1 MKYSIN
7 IKTNYELLHSLI
19 KTKEL
24 ISFAISNNINYLG
37 VTDTYLFN
45 IIEFYKECKKNNI
58 KPIIGTKFNIDNNIF
73 YLYARN
79 ILGYEEL
86 CKLVTS
92 RNENKLNMSNIIIS
106 DNIILVTSISNYDVF
121 RCKYKFIGYESI
133 NQMNEAL
140 KITKSVI
147 YNKEVLCINKE
158 DIFYLKYLNKI
169 RDMGDTNEY
178 YNNYL
183 EDISFIDKKYMDY
196 FVSLIDI
203 VIPSYKVNLPVYSDD
218 SYKLLVTLSNKGLL
232 KRLGNTINNEYRT
245 RLNYELTVI
254 KEMGF
259 VDYFLIVYDYVLYA
273 KKKGI
278 LVGIGRGS
286 AVGSLVSYSIGITGI
301 DPIKYDLMF
310 ERFLN
315 KERSSMPDID
325 IDFEDTRRNE
335 VIEYVKGKYSNYYSS
350 SIIAFSTLSIK
361 QAIRDISKVLNTPN
375 SLTNE
380 IISTINKELTYE
392 ELLNNKN
399 FISLIKYNK
408 EAYNIINIAKHLE
421 GSKRHISSHAAGLIL
436 SSSDISSRVPLYL
449 NNDIYLTS
457 FSKEYI
463 EEMGLL
469 KMDFL
474 GIKNLTIINNIL
486 KDIEVIYNKKL
497 ILSNINLED
506 VSTLS
511 LLTSGKTLG
520 IFQLESKGIRSFLKE
535 YKILKFNDL
544 INAISLYRPGP
555 INMIPEAIKRKN
567 MNKKYLSYTNIL
579 NDTYGIIIYQEQV
592 MKILNVIGDYSLN
605 KSDIIRRKLSKKD
618 ISLDNERNV
627 FIEHATNHNYTK
639 EQANEIFNDLI
650 KYSGYSFN
658 KSHAVAYAHISY
670 YMAYLKAN
678 YKLAFSINLLNEYI
692 SSSTKTKEYIN
703 ELKTLDVSFIL
714 PSINY
719 STNKYIIKD
728 NNILLP
734 LSIIKG
740 MPNNIV
746 NSIINI
752 RNNKIYNNIYDIFIK
767 LIEIK
772 CTKDMIVTL
781 IYSGAMDEYN
791 YTRHTIIEN
800 IDKLL
805 NYATLSLKVD
815 SSIIEKP
822 SIIEYKEYDK
832 AFLYNQELLLY
843 DFFITNHPVSSYDI
857 EGTIKLKDIKSYFNK
872 YINVLGYIENI
883 KVINT
888 KTNTKMAFIKISDI
902 DTTIECI
909 LFNEEYQKYM
919 VITQGLVIKI
929 LGKVEKRLSEY
940 QIIIKEITI
949 LNN

>member
-19 KTKEL
+19 KIKEL

-375 SLTNE
+375 SLINE

-399 FISLIKYNK
+399 FISLLKYNK